1 VVALGRLHH
10 VLAILIRR
18 KRRVPEGATR
28 FLFAQAWVVALA
40 WSAACASPTPE
51 AAVPSPAAPAA
62 EPTTAYYTAEQATR
76 GQRTFTSICS
86 TCHGRNE
93 FTGPI
98 FGLTWRAEPVGN
110 LFEHVSTNMPQDD
123 PGSLTPQ
130 QYADVVAYILQ
141 MNGLTA
147 GDRELPPDPEAL
159 RSLRW

>member
-1 VVALGRLHH
+1 VRFRPLVVPACVIAFG
-10 VLAILIRR
+10 
-18 KRRVPEGATR
+18 
-28 FLFAQAWVVALA
+28 
-40 WSAACASPTPE
+40 WSAACASPIP
-51 AAVPSPAAPAA
+51 APSGPPPAAPAA
-62 EPTTAYYTAEQATR
+62 EPATAYFTAEQATR
-76 GQRTFTSICS
+76 GQRTFTTICS

-110 LFEHVSTNMPQDD
+110 LYEHVSTNMPQDD

-147 GDRELPPDPEAL
+147 GDRELPPDLATL